1 MKTPLHPVWDLESI
15 FSGGSS
21 SETFAAY
28 LIELEEDVRKLQHL
42 LNETAA
48 PTSLEETA
56 AFDPILELLQS
67 CYIRISEGS
76 AFVSCLSSQNQK
88 GQKGN
93 AASGRHQFPWCDA
106 ERQQIK
112 V

>member
-42 LNETAA
+42 LNETGC
-48 PTSLEETA
+48 TDFSRR
-56 AFDPILELLQS
+56 DG
-67 CYIRISEGS
+67 C
-76 AFVSCLSSQNQK
+76 V
-88 GQKGN
+88 
-93 AASGRHQFPWCDA
+93 
-106 ERQQIK
+106 
-112 V
+112 